1 MTAALQPWSDASGV
15 TPEPAAAIIRRH
27 SRSFALASQ
36 LLAPELRD
44 DAHALYAY
52 CRRADDA
59 IDLAPPGHA
68 PLALDHLRREL
79 ESIYAG
85 SALAEPIAAGFQ
97 RVVFERRVPKDYPD
111 ALLEGFELDSLGTRY
126 ASLAELYRYCWCV
139 AGSVGAMMCHVLG
152 VRRERAVVHG
162 AHLGM
167 GMQLT
172 NISRDVAE
180 DWAHGRLYVPAE
192 LLPDLRPAQSWPPPP
207 DTLRLLSIAV
217 KRLLLEAERFYRSG
231 DAGLPD
237 LEPRSR
243 LAIATARHIY
253 SSIGDRLAARDHDV
267 AAGRVVVPAQR
278 KLLCLARGAW
288 SAWRRRSA
296 HTTPGAIPRCVV
308 RFPGDVLP
316 C

>member
-1 MTAALQPWSDASGV
+1 MTAALRPWSAAPTA

-44 DAHALYAY
+44 DAHSLYAY

-59 IDLAPPGHA
+59 IDLAPAGHSA
-68 PLALDHLRREL
+68 LALDHLRREL
-79 ESIYAG
+79 EDIYAG
-85 SALAEPIAAGFQ
+85 SALADPIAAGFQ
-97 RVVFERRVPKDYPD
+97 RVVFERNVPKDYPD

-126 ASLAELYRYCWCV
+126 TSLTELYRYCWCV

-152 VRRERAVVHG
+152 VRRDQAVVHG

-180 DWAHGRLYVPAE
+180 DWHSGRLYVPAE
-192 LLPDLRPAQSWPPPP
+192 LLPGLQPIRSWPPPP
-207 DTLRLLSIAV
+207 DTLRLLSTAV
-217 KRLLLEAERFYRSG
+217 ERLLLEAERFYRSG

-243 LAIATARHIY
+243 LAIATARHVY
-253 SSIGDRLAARDHDV
+253 SSIGQRLAARDYDL
-267 AAGRVVVPAQR
+267 ASGRVVVPAHR

-288 SAWRRRSA
+288 SAWRGRSA
-296 HTTPGAIPRCVV
+296 HTTPGARPLCVV
-308 RFPGDVLP
+308 RFPADVLP